1 MDFRFCPQCGA
12 KLSPKPCGDEGDV
25 PFCES
30 CNRPFFAFSYPCV
43 LCLCITENGSEI
55 ALIKQSYVSKNY
67 VSVAGY
73 IKQGE
78 TAEETAVREVK
89 EEIGLDVISCK
100 YISSYYYPKHDNL
113 MLGYVCTVRKSE
125 LTISPEVDSAEWF
138 PIESAQQLLRNAS
151 VLHRLLDN
159 YLHTADITPCGQK

>member
-55 ALIKQSYVSKNY
+55 
-67 VSVAGY
+67 
-73 IKQGE
+73 
-78 TAEETAVREVK
+78 
-89 EEIGLDVISCK
+89 GLDVISCK
-100 YISSYYYPKHDNL
+100 YINSYYYPKHDNL

-125 LTISPEVDSAEWF
+125 LTISTEVDSAEWF
-138 PIESAQQLLRNAS
+138 PIESAQQLLRDAS

-159 YLHTADITPCGQK
+159 YLHGGLK